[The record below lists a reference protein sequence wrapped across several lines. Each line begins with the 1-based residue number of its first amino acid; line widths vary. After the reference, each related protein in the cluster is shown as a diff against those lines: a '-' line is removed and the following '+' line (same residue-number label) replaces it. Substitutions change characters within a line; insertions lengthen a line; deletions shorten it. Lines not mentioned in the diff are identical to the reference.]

1 MLENCTLHYN
11 VLEERMEDF
20 LNTMQIVSVPDK
32 IEKIEEKQIIQ
43 ALCKNDIIV
52 STAFTEYMHPIFFLS
67 MELGIPC
74 LIGNTVDF
82 LEENEIL
89 KQYLV
94 TKAEDNAI
102 INAKMIKNILENKE
116 KIREAYKNWKQE
128 YDKQAKETIQKFIEK

>member
-1 MLENCTLHYN
+1 
-11 VLEERMEDF
+11 
-20 LNTMQIVSVPDK
+20 
-32 IEKIEEKQIIQ
+32 
-43 ALCKNDIIV
+43 
-52 STAFTEYMHPIFFLS
+52 MHPIFFLS